1 MKGDYLAPT
10 VLETRSHRTTCARH
24 FAHSQKW
31 KKHKL
36 CLCFPYTYT
45 TSTRKDDKPTVCYR
59 QQWNPC
65 HMDFGLVFQQAID
78 RQDRTLQSRR
88 TLQLYWNHWRH
99 NLNRN
104 LPLPDKDS
112 LHYNDMPCWL
122 HSIEATSCNRNDE
135 TISQPTSQDSFA
147 SRTP

>member
-1 MKGDYLAPT
+1 MRDDLRSLAN
-10 VLETRSHRTTCARH
+10 
-24 FAHSQKW
+24 W

-36 CLCFPYTYT
+36 CLSISHTYNHIVAPYYGMT
-45 TSTRKDDKPTVCYR
+45 KPTVCCYR
-59 QQWNPC
+59 RQWNPC
-65 HMDFGLVFQQAID
+65 HMDDFGLVFQQAID
-78 RQDRTLQSRR
+78 RQDRTLQAEGRFSF
-88 TLQLYWNHWRH
+88 YWNHWRYT
-99 NLNRN
+99 LDIQES